1 MVAGLYRFHRII
13 ARLKMRYARAGGDGA
28 KYWRNEGQYRLN
40 NWVFLFWSHSCK
52 RILVDNKLDDFN
64 HELLVVLRTRIFR
77 MTRILSLWLF
87 SLSALSIFGRFDS
100 CSFQHLLELLRTRII
115 RMTRILSLRLFCL
128 SALSIF
134 GRFVWFVFVSTLAW
148 VVTNT
153 NISNDT
159 NFEPLAL

>member
-1 MVAGLYRFHRII
+1 M
-13 ARLKMRYARAGGDGA
+13 
-28 KYWRNEGQYRLN
+28 
-40 NWVFLFWSHSCK
+40 FLFWSHSCK

-64 HELLVVLRTRIFR
+64 HELLVVLRTRIF
-77 MTRILSLWLF
+77 
-87 SLSALSIFGRFDS
+87 
-100 CSFQHLLELLRTRII
+100 

-159 NFEPLAL
+159 NFEPTALLLELNLYSVDSFDSCSFQPLISCSFKSRVFRGHPSATPVGSSSSQHRGQRRFRCSSRPWGLQPGQRGSLLAQTRHRR